1 MFKVVASG
9 KSLKFFACVLDTTVS
24 HQFCW
29 NTMSAEMFLQCFDG
43 ILGIKVIEFSY
54 FNVLGVK
61 INQYQVMMRSCGTW
75 YSLLLC
81 LLFKHSFQA
90 NKVRP
95 VLCIKAN
102 MAGLMDD
109 VTQSSSLCRLHHL
122 RLQVHHVTPSIL
134 VCCVG
139 PVVLFLATLFES

>member
-43 ILGIKVIEFSY
+43 ILGSKVIEFSY
-54 FNVLGVK
+54 FNVLGVI
-61 INQYQVMMRSCGTW
+61 INQYQVMTRSCGTW

-81 LLFKHSFQA
+81 LLFEHSFQA
-90 NKVRP
+90 NKARP
-95 VLCIKAN
+95 WPSVCTSQFQGVFCVLRQTWLVSWTGYHN
-102 MAGLMDD
+102 
-109 VTQSSSLCRLHHL
+109 LH
-122 RLQVHHVTPSIL
+122 PSVDYTI
-134 VCCVG
+134 
-139 PVVLFLATLFES
+139 